1 MRFKALPSDELMN
14 LFSRRLRENIE
25 FLRREPPSVESS
37 RREEIVRIYTGD
49 VAVNALKES
58 IESARREIIV
68 ASTQGDNF
76 WLMIGSGGFA
86 RFHREFLDFYK
97 TEGKKDYES

>member
-1 MRFKALPSDELMN
+1 M
-14 LFSRRLRENIE
+14 SR
-25 FLRREPPSVESS
+25 V
-37 RREEIVRIYTGD
+37 REEIVRIYTGD

-58 IESARREIIV
+58 IESAGREIIV

-86 RFHREFLDFYK
+86 RFHREFLDAFIK
-97 TEGKKDYES
+97 QKVKKIMKADVG

>member
-25 FLRREPPSVESS
+25 FLKREPPSVESS

-58 IESARREIIV
+58 IESAGREIIV
-68 ASTQGDNF
+68 AST
-76 WLMIGSGGFA
+76 
-86 RFHREFLDFYK
+86 HLDDRAAMYLK
-97 TEGKKDYES
+97 